1 MTLHSDV
8 GDLPNSGLSDAKTA
22 VFMDSYLEALT
33 LVERLHRLLL
43 DVIKDEF
50 ERIGLLEINPVQAL
64 LLFNVGDNEVTAGE
78 LKSRGYYQGSNV
90 SYNLKKLVD
99 TGYMHHERSE
109 IDRRSVR
116 VRLTEKGRGV
126 HLVVSKLF
134 KTHAEGLIARE
145 VLDQTGV
152 EDITAALRRVER
164 YWTEQI
170 RYIY

>member
-1 MTLHSDV
+1 MSVHSQIGGAIEKGFMTQ
-8 GDLPNSGLSDAKTA
+8 
-22 VFMDSYLEALT
+22 YLESLS

-50 ERIGLLEINPVQAL
+50 ERLGILEINSVQAL
-64 LLFNVGDNEVTAGE
+64 LLFNVGNNEVTAGE

-99 TGYMHHERSE
+99 AGYMHHQRCE

-116 VRLTEKGRGV
+116 VRLTEKGRNV
-126 HLVVSKLF
+126 QEIVSELF
-134 KTHAEGLIARE
+134 SRHADGLESRA
-145 VLDQTGV
+145 VLDMNGMDEINT
-152 EDITAALRRVER
+152 ALRRMER
-164 YWTEQI
+164 YWSDQI

>member
-1 MTLHSDV
+1 MSIHT
-8 GDLPNSGLSDAKTA
+8 DLPEVEKTGLDTA
-22 VFMDSYLEALT
+22 RITTFMASYLDSLT

-50 ERIGLLEINPVQAL
+50 ERVGVLEINAVQAL
-64 LLFNVGDNEVTAGE
+64 LLFNIGDNEVTAGE

-90 SYNLKKLVD
+90 SYNLKKLVEM
-99 TGYMHHERSE
+99 GYMHHQRSE

-116 VRLTEKGRGV
+116 VRLTEKGHGV
-126 HLVVSKLF
+126 RIVVEKLF
-134 KTHAEGLIARE
+134 ATHANGLVERG
-145 VLDQTGV
+145 VLDQEGI
-152 EDITAALRRVER
+152 EDITASLRRVER

>member
-1 MTLHSDV
+1 MSLHSPIDSATRRK
-8 GDLPNSGLSDAKTA
+8 GDTGYIQ
-22 VFMDSYLEALT
+22 SYLEVLT

-50 ERIGLLEINPVQAL
+50 ERLGVLEINAVQAL

-78 LKSRGYYQGSNV
+78 LKTRGYYQGSNV

-99 TGYMHHERSE
+99 LGYMHHQRCE

-116 VRLTEKGRGV
+116 VRLTAKGCEVRDIV
-126 HLVVSKLF
+126 ARLF
-134 KTHAEGLIARE
+134 EGHAEGLQGRD
-145 VLDQTGV
+145 VLSLAG
-152 EDITAALRRVER
+152 ITEITHALRRVER
-164 YWTEQI
+164 YWSDQI

>member
-1 MTLHSDV
+1 MTLHTNLAPAPQQ
-8 GDLPNSGLSDAKTA
+8 G
-22 VFMDSYLEALT
+22 FMGSYLEMLS

-50 ERIGLLEINPVQAL
+50 ERVGILEINAVQAL
-64 LLFNVGDNEVTAGE
+64 LLFNIGENEVTAGE

-99 TGYMHHERSE
+99 TGYMHHQRCA

-116 VRLTEKGRGV
+116 VRLTQKGRDV
-126 HLVVSKLF
+126 RQ
-134 KTHAEGLIARE
+134 LIARLF
-145 VLDQTGV
+145 VRHADGLQDKGVVGLDGLDEIAHT
-152 EDITAALRRVER
+152 LKRLER
-164 YWTEQI
+164 YWGEQI